1 METLT
6 ATRNWPTN
14 EIDAERQAAAYLPL
28 QGTKSTL
35 LPHPWPQDPGFPGPS
50 TVLRSLTQWF
60 RQRDPQP
67 LCQVPRLTSQWLRS
81 IPESHRVMRQ
91 GVPWLTTHEP
101 ECWPI
106 VAVTALLA
114 HWEAIQHGQETQL
127 VVPAVQEAVQLWQL
141 DQAIRQHLHEA
152 VGRVSKTLQERGAS
166 LPPASDA
173 VIYQAVRDQFLPP
186 ASHGKSEALPANSS
200 AEPHPVG
207 E

>member
-1 METLT
+1 
-6 ATRNWPTN
+6 
-14 EIDAERQAAAYLPL
+14 
-28 QGTKSTL
+28 
-35 LPHPWPQDPGFPGPS
+35 
-50 TVLRSLTQWF
+50 
-60 RQRDPQP
+60 
-67 LCQVPRLTSQWLRS
+67 
-81 IPESHRVMRQ
+81 
-91 GVPWLTTHEP
+91 
-101 ECWPI
+101 CWPI